1 MTTHLSRINA
11 LETSLDRL
19 ARQAAK
25 TQQVDSLRDETRQ
38 LIESHHLDLLNLKA
52 HVWGIGALST
62 RRPTLS
68 SPFRH
73 AFFCGLPSCTDRIVN
88 VVVVATRRARPP
100 QPLKT

>member
-1 MTTHLSRINA
+1 MTAHLSRINA

-52 HVWGIGALST
+52 HVWGIGAL
-62 RRPTLS
+62 RCVAS
-68 SPFRH
+68 SHPLFSFCH
-73 AFFCGLPSCTDRIVN
+73 AFFFFFFLASF
-88 VVVVATRRARPP
+88 
-100 QPLKT
+100 LY